1 MEEIKKSNN
10 ARYIVGLI
18 LIIIGGIFFLDSVQ
32 IIRFDLPDVIFSI
45 PFIIFM
51 IGLLLT
57 ISPNNRTLGIVL
69 MLVGGFFLIPKFFP
83 FIHFRFS
90 LIWPI
95 LIIALG
101 IYIIIKSR
109 SRFSSKTASS
119 PDEISKDTINDIA
132 IFGGGTKVINSN
144 NFKGGSIT
152 SIFGGSEI
160 DLTGCKLAEGYVV
173 IDVLA
178 LFGGS
183 EIIVPRD
190 WNVKVSVTSILGGF
204 SNKSRRD
211 PSLPLD
217 DTRTLYIKGF
227 VMFGGGEVKT
237 GF

>member
-18 LIIIGGIFFLDSVQ
+18 LIVIGGIFFLDSVQ
-32 IIRFDLPDVIFSI
+32 VIRFDLPDVIFSFQ
-45 PFIIFM
+45 FILFI

-57 ISPNNRTLGIVL
+57 INPNSRTLGIVL

-90 LIWPI
+90 LIWPV
-95 LIIALG
+95 LIIVLG
-101 IYIIIKSR
+101 IYIIVKSR
-109 SRFSSKTASS
+109 GKWSGRPSTS
-119 PDEISKDTINDIA
+119 PYEISKDTIDDVA

-160 DLTGCKLAEGYVV
+160 DLSGCKLAEGDVV

-190 WNVKVSVTSILGGF
+190 WNVKVSVTAILGGF

-217 DTRTLYIKGF
+217 ETRTLYIKGF

-237 GF
+237 AF